1 MNIPKN
7 IKDLEGVTVVKVTK
21 EAWGPSGTLGLA
33 KPGVAA
39 GIASFQLTI
48 PTSANDIWDYI
59 WRSEKEKQSTEK
71 VQLFQERQ
79 RIPGSRVTGIARE
92 GADERWDASG
102 PEQYRLTFEVPMETL
117 KPNAPI
123 QIRFFW
129 DGKLIS
135 TAGPT

>member
-71 VQLFQERQ
+71 VQLFQEGQ

-102 PEQYRLTFEVPMETL
+102 RNSIGSRSRCRWKHYSPMLQY
-117 KPNAPI
+117 KSD
-123 QIRFFW
+123 FF
-129 DGKLIS
+129 GTES
-135 TAGPT
+135 